1 MEWNETP
8 GYQTVQE
15 TGFVN
20 FGKGVNKDYNIN
32 QENF

>member
-1 MEWNETP
+1 MKWNETL

-20 FGKGVNKDYNIN
+20 FGKGVNKDFNIN
-32 QENF
+32 